1 MPGQYLIDQS
11 IVTHTELQSDSGC
24 DWNNDLVTF
33 PLSNFLTEETHIAIS
48 TESESVDA
56 HKVAAQT
63 ENSKMDGDPMN
74 APVPLNLER

>member
-1 MPGQYLIDQS
+1 LSHFPTNQFDEAQAMP
-11 IVTHTELQSDSGC
+11 
-24 DWNNDLVTF
+24 
-33 PLSNFLTEETHIAIS
+33 
-48 TESESVDA
+48 ESESVDV